1 MIFQLPTKT
10 VPETNERVDNG
21 EGCEEEDQTVEDVM
35 EEVPG
40 DQDVESQELDR
51 QTESSQRYLNQNSV
65 FSIRIQ
71 YSHHTAPHRL
81 IIKKCVSEDN
91 FHIC

>member
-21 EGCEEEDQTVEDVM
+21 EGCEEEDQTIEDVM

-51 QTESSQRYLNQNSV
+51 QTESSQRYLNQKIPCLL
-65 FSIRIQ
+65 SIL
-71 YSHHTAPHRL
+71 Y
-81 IIKKCVSEDN
+81 
-91 FHIC
+91 

>member
-1 MIFQLPTKT
+1 MFILQLWKLLKKRFTEMIFQLPTKT

-51 QTESSQRYLNQNSV
+51 QTESSQRYLNQKIPCLL
-65 FSIRIQ
+65 SIL
-71 YSHHTAPHRL
+71 Y
-81 IIKKCVSEDN
+81 
-91 FHIC
+91 

>member
-1 MIFQLPTKT
+1 MIWYYLDLPTKT

-51 QTESSQRYLNQNSV
+51 QTESSQRYLNQKIHCLLSILYSV
-65 FSIRIQ
+65 FTTHGTTP
-71 YSHHTAPHRL
+71 SH
-81 IIKKCVSEDN
+81 N
-91 FHIC
+91 